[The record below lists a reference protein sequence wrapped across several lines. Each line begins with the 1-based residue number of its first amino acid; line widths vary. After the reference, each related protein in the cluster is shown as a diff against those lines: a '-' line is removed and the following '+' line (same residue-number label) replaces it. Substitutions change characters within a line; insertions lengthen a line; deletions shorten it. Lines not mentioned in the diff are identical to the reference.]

1 MANRGPVGKEVNNS
15 SHGMEG
21 SGYADSHAKLGMSES
36 MITTRD
42 YGHPARASDWP
53 ERRDTMMAGS
63 DISPGYS
70 HGHTRYYDG
79 RASSNNSD
87 IGYRS
92 PGIQCS
98 RGAETVRLPIP
109 HAYASSQYMHDGPPP
124 SLTQATQRLPV
135 HLSDVRQPEERHRIS
150 AEMVYQGSSGHHDRQ
165 SPVKA
170 IPSSTYKSSS
180 SSSIAPSL
188 LRPSNYMQPTHEY
201 PIPAV
206 TGTRGMMA
214 QSSAE
219 SAASQTGSLT
229 SNGQAVINPL
239 TSSQAV
245 GGDASGGV
253 WVGTTARIEPGVDTW
268 MSDSVSA
275 DARSSTTTTTAG
287 AAHHHRVGS
296 SAAQPSINPKVAAMS
311 NNIPASHNN
320 TNASNSSSS
329 IRHYHKGGHIYSSND
344 AGSTHVSV
352 SDPTLSS
359 SSSSHGRTMTAAA
372 IPFAPPDPIHSETH
386 IPSSGSSH
394 DMNSSQFRH
403 PRQTTHRRHLY
414 RRNNYHDSNPHR
426 SGHDGRVQSVTVAD
440 PKVMLSD
447 VSDNQEA
454 AAVVAAHGGRQPRWS
469 RQSNACDYC
478 HSKKIRCHGPIG
490 SCPNCVKRGL
500 VCAFNRKTKPK
511 RPTEYIAQLQN
522 RIESLENV
530 VVVRDNRQG
539 IQPALSPS
547 TDTSKSPS
555 SFVQRV
561 AAGSQSSRL
570 SAHNIDLSVGI
581 NNEAHMADVRAA
593 FISPQNASNR
603 HASYSDLYPL
613 QSPALIRTD
622 LIERWFKYCSLR
634 QNALIIPS
642 WFFSDLQ
649 SHSPLLLHSIYAQAA
664 SLSSDSGKICAS
676 PDHRST
682 ISSPEGDAFYET
694 AKSFVSEALSC
705 ASYRNVLA
713 LQLLANLAMIRGKPE
728 GPFYMASAIRLMQLC
743 MRDYEPDDG
752 QRYPQNCNQEL
763 VRRLWWSLYESDR
776 RISFIN
782 DLPLQPIDLS
792 NGGAPGL
799 PQDLL
804 VDFHIGERRGDSQ
817 AKDWQ
822 APPTLEKARPSP
834 FLPPPPNMAPY
845 TYPYSPPQA
854 SSSIRD
860 EKGRLLQAHF
870 VKDPYPPSAS
880 DSEQRYPFKRPSF
893 TSAVPLWRSND
904 SASYGQDALPRT
916 QPSSLSGSGSS
927 RSNSESP
934 NRPLSASGELS
945 ASPNTPSG
953 SPHMMRDVHSYEVSA
968 MDDSHHQPHPSH
980 KEPLHEST
988 LSVTGQRLLLLLLY
1002 DRIAYFTQTVES
1014 RCDVATTEKCR
1025 WDLDHELLT
1034 WFGRLPVAWRM
1045 IPPTYGFQSTN
1056 ATLDA
1061 YFKASGS
1068 LRNTPRDAF
1077 SDPSSVVDTDGD
1089 PSSDPLR
1096 SVALEPSSMAL
1107 SDGGIQTFDNSGRL
1121 TWGVAF
1127 LIISFNFCR
1136 LLLHRGPLQLVNRTA
1151 LLTHH
1156 GDSSLSSTNGR
1167 SSSDPGPTFVSDKES
1182 LSRPIC
1188 LDSAF
1193 SLLDITKRFMHSNP
1207 FFYEVPPIIFRLISD
1222 AAIVIVI
1229 GMEAGL
1235 VGLDRGVREVR
1246 MALDALDNLTPQ
1258 VAGADHQMATLGS
1271 MLNDVIKRRGGESV

>member
-1 MANRGPVGKEVNNS
+1 
-15 SHGMEG
+15 
-21 SGYADSHAKLGMSES
+21 
-36 MITTRD
+36 
-42 YGHPARASDWP
+42 
-53 ERRDTMMAGS
+53 
-63 DISPGYS
+63 
-70 HGHTRYYDG
+70 
-79 RASSNNSD
+79 
-87 IGYRS
+87 
-92 PGIQCS
+92 
-98 RGAETVRLPIP
+98 
-109 HAYASSQYMHDGPPP
+109 
-124 SLTQATQRLPV
+124 
-135 HLSDVRQPEERHRIS
+135 
-150 AEMVYQGSSGHHDRQ
+150 
-165 SPVKA
+165 
-170 IPSSTYKSSS
+170 
-180 SSSIAPSL
+180 
-188 LRPSNYMQPTHEY
+188 
-201 PIPAV
+201 
-206 TGTRGMMA
+206 
-214 QSSAE
+214 
-219 SAASQTGSLT
+219 
-229 SNGQAVINPL
+229 
-239 TSSQAV
+239 
-245 GGDASGGV
+245 
-253 WVGTTARIEPGVDTW
+253 
-268 MSDSVSA
+268 
-275 DARSSTTTTTAG
+275 
-287 AAHHHRVGS
+287 
-296 SAAQPSINPKVAAMS
+296 
-311 NNIPASHNN
+311 
-320 TNASNSSSS
+320 
-329 IRHYHKGGHIYSSND
+329 
-344 AGSTHVSV
+344 
-352 SDPTLSS
+352 
-359 SSSSHGRTMTAAA
+359 
-372 IPFAPPDPIHSETH
+372 
-386 IPSSGSSH
+386 
-394 DMNSSQFRH
+394 MNSSQFRH

-804 VDFHIGERRGDSQ
+804 VDFHI
-817 AKDWQ
+817 
-822 APPTLEKARPSP
+822 
-834 FLPPPPNMAPY
+834 
-845 TYPYSPPQA
+845 
-854 SSSIRD
+854 
-860 EKGRLLQAHF
+860 
-870 VKDPYPPSAS
+870 
-880 DSEQRYPFKRPSF
+880 EQRYPFKRPSF